1 MKERKVY
8 MAKRDTS
15 WTMAKYKR
23 FLSENRGAGELA
35 SYKPWLSIQDF
46 PSKGRVSRIK
56 GWKTNRIHHFFSDI
70 QTRCFYMFEWDDEI
84 VDIREHY
91 PLLDLAEVVKD
102 NKDLKQ
108 EFFINKEP
116 PYILTTTFLL
126 TLRNHKYIARTVKS
140 SSELGKKSVL
150 ERLEIERRYWAAKQ
164 IDFGIITQKEIPTK
178 MEKNIEWI
186 HSSLYT
192 YEERGLTEN
201 SLENY
206 CNILIDKFRDNKHS
220 IRKITSDFDKE
231 NNVSDGTGLFIFK
244 YLLASKHIYI
254 DMNELIDITESRP
267 KIIID
272 WGARY
277 ASNQ

>member
-1 MKERKVY
+1 M
-8 MAKRDTS
+8 
-15 WTMAKYKR
+15 
-23 FLSENRGAGELA
+23 
-35 SYKPWLSIQDF
+35 
-46 PSKGRVSRIK
+46 
-56 GWKTNRIHHFFSDI
+56 
-70 QTRCFYMFEWDDEI
+70 
-84 VDIREHY
+84 
-91 PLLDLAEVVKD
+91 
-102 NKDLKQ
+102 
-108 EFFINKEP
+108 
-116 PYILTTTFLL
+116 
-126 TLRNHKYIARTVKS
+126 
-140 SSELGKKSVL
+140 L

-178 MEKNIEWI
+178 MVKNIEWI

-206 CNILIDKFRDNKHS
+206 CNILIDKFRDSKYS

-231 NNVSDGTGLFIFK
+231 NDVSDGTGLYIFK

-254 DMNELIDITESRP
+254 DMNESIDIAKSRP